1 MYLNTSGNPG
11 VGPSIRNHEFDAY
24 NRTGSAVA
32 VGDVLMLDHLAADA
46 ASYVKATYDGTPTKA
61 FADGTVNV
69 DGGTGGSNG
78 ATWPWGN
85 CLTPTAAGIGLVS
98 GSTTAGTG
106 GAGAP
111 LVVVTSIYSGAGA
124 NDTKIKVCIDGVV
137 GVKCLTTEPN
147 VFGDSL
153 YPVTGQTYV
162 ASTAPTAGF
171 RCLGKPLGARA
182 DDSTGLLLAY
192 ICGSNMMSQTF
203 VG

>member
-1 MYLNTSGNPG
+1 MLFSASENPG
-11 VGPSIRNHEFDAY
+11 VGPSIRNVEFYAY
-24 NRTGSAVA
+24 NRTGGTVA

-46 ASYVKATYDGTPTKA
+46 ASYVKATYDGAPTLA
-61 FADGTVNV
+61 FALSTVGV

-85 CLTPTAAGIGLVS
+85 CVTPLAAGIGLVS
-98 GSTTAGTG
+98 GSTSAGTG

-111 LVVVTSIYSGAGA
+111 MVVVTSLLDGAGA
-124 NDTKIKVCIDGVV
+124 NDTRIRVCIDGIV

-153 YPVTGQTYV
+153 YQTDSQTYLKS
-162 ASTAPTAGF
+162 AAPTAGY
-171 RCLGKPLGARA
+171 RCVGKSLGARA
-182 DDSTGLLLAY
+182 DNSTGLLAAY
-192 ICGSNMMSQTF
+192 FCGWNMFSQTF